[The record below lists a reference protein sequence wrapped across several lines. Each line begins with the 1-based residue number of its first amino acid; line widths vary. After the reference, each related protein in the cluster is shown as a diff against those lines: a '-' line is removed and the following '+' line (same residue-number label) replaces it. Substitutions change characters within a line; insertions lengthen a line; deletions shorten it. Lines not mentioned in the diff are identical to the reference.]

1 MRAELM
7 EETGYEVSELTH
19 LFDIYMSPGSVTEYL
34 AFSTANMPR
43 TIKWAQAAAPR
54 TREKT

>member
-1 MRAELM
+1 M